1 MLTTARKHQKRH
13 ERPYGCTFDGCNKTF
28 GSKAD
33 WKRHESSQHFHFQ
46 GWRCTMSDPDNSH
59 MACARLFDQQE
70 VYVQHLRE
78 QHCVDEDVVQ
88 MAMKNSYLDPNG
100 QEQYWC
106 GFCRD
111 IIPLRSRGLAARNE
125 RFNHIDIQH
134 IKKGQRIGDWLPL
147 SGHLTKKQH
156 NEIEYDTRATSDE
169 DYDEDDDDNDS
180 PRSTCLWDR
189 MSYDGSRN
197 AISVQRNDIGL
208 KKRQRVSPGS
218 ASRKSRRVN
227 SVEDSDCDST
237 EYDLGLDPVPE
248 LFG

>member
-1 MLTTARKHQKRH
+1 MLTTTRKHQKRH

-59 MACARLFDQQE
+59 RTCARLFDQQGI
-70 VYVQHLRE
+70 YVQHLRE

-106 GFCRD
+106 GFCQD
-111 IIPLRSRGLAARNE
+111 IISLRSRGLAARNE
-125 RFNHIDIQH
+125 RFNHIDSQH

-169 DYDEDDDDNDS
+169 DDDDNDS

-189 MSYDGSRN
+189 MSYDGSGS
-197 AISVQRNDIGL
+197 AISLQRNNIGS
-208 KKRQRVSPGS
+208 KKRRRASPGS
-218 ASRKSRRVN
+218 ASRKSRRIN

-237 EYDLGLDPVPE
+237 ECDLGLDPVPE